1 MRVSPVGRVTPR
13 CHDAAVNERRRLILG
28 VVGAYLAM
36 VIGVQLILML
46 TPYPLFRT
54 VTPEERLVGLAVDA
68 AWVAALVILLVRQPS
83 SSLWKLVLVWEAAGS
98 LWVLWYLPV
107 EPRWLLEIPL
117 FLVGDLWAAVF
128 IHLVLAY
135 PSGRL
140 ADRFDRRLVAFAYA
154 FAVGVKVFP
163 LILSP
168 DPCYPT
174 CDSPL
179 RWLPSQ
185 PAYDLVQLLAI
196 ATIPVVMGATL
207 VEYGRHWRA
216 AGPVARRA
224 LRPMLVAAPVWCIS
238 VLAGYIADAYLDEA
252 ARDATHTWNVFG
264 LIQAFAIP
272 VAIIVGGLR
281 TSLARGNVAALAVEL
296 GRGIPIGGLER
307 VLARAMR
314 DPSLELAFPAP
325 SGDGLVDSEGRPVV
339 PPGDGSRAITPIER
353 DGTTLAVLIH
363 DPADLAEDP
372 DLVEAVG
379 SVARLALENERLS
392 AQVRAQLEEVRESR
406 ARLVEAGDAER
417 RRIERDLHDGAQ
429 QRLTALAIRLQTAR
443 GTMPEAAE
451 LLDATTAELQA
462 AIGDVRDLA
471 RGVHPTLLHE
481 LGLAAAVD
489 ALAERSSIPVEVDIP
504 AGRLPDAVESTAYFV
519 VAEALTNITRYAE
532 AGRARVT
539 ARVDGAHLVTTVED
553 DGRGGADPAR
563 GTGLRG
569 LADRVAAARGR
580 FDVSS
585 PVGGGTTIRV
595 ELPLA

>member
-553 DGRGGADPAR
+553 DGRGGADPTR

>member
-1 MRVSPVGRVTPR
+1 MNPR
-13 CHDAAVNERRRLILG
+13 TSRIVG
-28 VVGAYLAM
+28 VVGAYIAI
-36 VIGVQLILML
+36 VAVGQLILTL
-46 TPYPLFRT
+46 TPYELFRT
-54 VTPEERLVGLAVDA
+54 ITPLERAVGLAVDA
-68 AWVAALVILLVRQPS
+68 TWVMALVILLVRQPT
-83 SSLWKLVLVWEAAGS
+83 SSLWKLILLWEAAGQ
-98 LWVLWYLPV
+98 LWTLFYLPV
-107 EPRWLLEIPL
+107 EPRWALEIPL
-117 FLVGDLWAAVF
+117 YLLGDLWAAVF

-135 PSGRL
+135 PSGRM
-140 ADRFDRRLVAFAYA
+140 ADRFDRRLVAFTYAYA
-154 FAVGVKVFP
+154 VGAKALALV
-163 LILSP
+163 ITP

-174 CDSPL
+174 CDNPL
-179 RWLPSQ
+179 RLFPSQ
-185 PAYDLVQLLAI
+185 ALYDLIQMALI
-196 ATIPVVMGATL
+196 ASIPVIMLAAL
-207 VEYGRHWRA
+207 IEYGRHWRA

-224 LRPMLVAAPVWCIS
+224 LRPMLVAAPIWC
-238 VLAGYIADAYLDEA
+238 VTVFAGYFADAYLDEA

-296 GRGIPIGGLER
+296 GRGVPIGGLQP

-325 SGDGLVDSEGRPVV
+325 TGGGLVDAEGHAVA
-339 PPGDGSRAITPIER
+339 PPTDGSRAITPIES
-353 DGTTLAVLIH
+353 GGATLAVLIH
-363 DPADLAEDP
+363 DPADFAEDP

-379 SVARLALENERLS
+379 SVARMALENERLS
-392 AQVRAQLEEVRESR
+392 AQVRAQLEEVRASR

-451 LLDATTAELQA
+451 LLDATTAELRA

-489 ALAERSSIPVEVDIP
+489 ALAERSAIPVEVDIP
-504 AGRLPDAVESTAYFV
+504 VARFPDAIESTAYFV
-519 VAEALTNITRYAE
+519 VAEALANITKYAD
-532 AGRARVT
+532 AGRARVI
-539 ARVDGAHLVTTVED
+539 ARVDGERLVATVED

-585 PVGGGTTIRV
+585 PAGGGTTIRF